1 MPSLST
7 YPHQG
12 LSSGNRWGRRPF
24 PCPSKLLKA
33 AHWEPTSTPW
43 PSRKPPTPGKA
54 PTRHTHSRSEP
65 SLIYLFYFS
74 YQISI
79 FSLLWGRM
87 GDSVLCPPP
96 PRGWMCPLS
105 NCLPGYRRRR
115 QHKKNDPSQCL
126 TVKQWLRDNSI
137 KQING
142 FVYQAKLNSTLLNE
156 DAFALSIRYQEQR
169 HHFSSWCISF
179 I

>member
-54 PTRHTHSRSEP
+54 PTRHTHISLKERTFLDLLVLFLIP
-65 SLIYLFYFS
+65 SLYVFS
-74 YQISI
+74 ALREDGWLSAMPSSTEGVDLP
-79 FSLLWGRM
+79 SLKL
-87 GDSVLCPPP
+87 P
-96 PRGWMCPLS
+96 PRVQEKKTAQKEWPQPMPYS
-105 NCLPGYRRRR
+105 QTMAQR
-115 QHKKNDPSQCL
+115 QWHKTNK
-126 TVKQWLRDNSI
+126 WLRLQS
-137 KQING
+137 
-142 FVYQAKLNSTLLNE
+142 
-156 DAFALSIRYQEQR
+156 
-169 HHFSSWCISF
+169 
-179 I
+179 